1 MFTRVL
7 HEPPFRLLAKCLAR
21 YCSRSLAS
29 KVRWEAAERPQYAL
43 GVLFAAN
50 QARRL
55 GIPEIVVIE
64 FGVASG
70 KGLLVLAAHAARAE
84 REIGTR
90 IQVYGFDLGTGLP
103 ASSDF
108 RDHPD
113 NWKGG
118 DFPMAGN
125 LQSRIGANT
134 RLVLGNVAV
143 TVSQFVARQT
153 VPVGFAA
160 FDLDLYSSTRAA
172 LELFTLPDAK
182 MLPHTAIYFDDTQ
195 QSFNH
200 RFAGELLAIDEF
212 NRESASVKID
222 RWRGIRVLTAFPDS
236 PWLEAMYMAHQL
248 VVAPSVRREALR
260 L

>member
-1 MFTRVL
+1 VFTRVL

-172 LELFTLPDAK
+172 LE
-182 MLPHTAIYFDDTQ
+182 
-195 QSFNH
+195 